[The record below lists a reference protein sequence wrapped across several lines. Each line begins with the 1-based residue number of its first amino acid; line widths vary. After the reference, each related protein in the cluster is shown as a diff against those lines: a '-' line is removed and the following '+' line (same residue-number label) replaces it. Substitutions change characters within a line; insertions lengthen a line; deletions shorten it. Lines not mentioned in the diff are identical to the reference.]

1 MTNTE
6 SFRVKYHRTKS
17 DGNYGSVSCGVEE
30 EFTLDA
36 KDDLLEV
43 RAAKLK
49 EHKEYVDGIV
59 DAILKQEA
67 PAPSAPATES
77 HAGMLESTSKT
88 FPVETISVNVY
99 NGKKYAKAKGGNF
112 AQYGVN
118 VWPEVL
124 GQPPLELDLDE
135 LDHAEYPVQAGVT
148 AIYVEKPHKDDPN
161 KMVPD
166 KVIGWA

>member
-1 MTNTE
+1 MANLEKITVHYE
-6 SFRVKYHRTKS
+6 RKVS
-17 DGNYGSVSCGVEE
+17 DGNYGTLHAGMFADLVLEEGDDKEDVAKAGFKWIKGLVEE
-30 EFTLDA
+30 QLDVTT
-36 KDDLLEV
+36 EPV
-43 RAAKLK
+43 VTGS
-49 EHKEYVDGIV
+49 E
-59 DAILKQEA
+59 
-67 PAPSAPATES
+67 PATVA

-112 AQYGVN
+112 ALHGVN

-124 GQPPLELDLDE
+124 SQPPLELDLDE
-135 LDHAEYPVQAGVT
+135 LDPAEYPVQAGIT
-148 AIYVEKPHKDDPN
+148 AIYVERPHKDDPN

>member
-1 MTNTE
+1 MPKLEKITVHYE
-6 SFRVKYHRTKS
+6 KKVS
-17 DGNYGSVSCGVEE
+17 DGNYGSVAAGMFADLILEEGDDKNEVASAGYKWIRGQVEE
-30 EFTLDA
+30 QLD
-36 KDDLLEV
+36 
-43 RAAKLK
+43 
-49 EHKEYVDGIV
+49 IP
-59 DAILKQEA
+59 
-67 PAPSAPATES
+67 PASEQPATVAHNTE
-77 HAGMLESTSKT
+77 HAGMLEGNAKT

-124 GQPPLELDLDE
+124 SQPPLELDLE
-135 LDHAEYPVQAGVT
+135 QLDPAEYPVQAGVT

-166 KVIGWA
+166 KVTGWA